1 MTPPDDTVLEQ
12 GIAPLEQRI
21 APAADPKVMAAARER
36 AAPIVAALME
46 DERRAAA
53 RMAPLFGS
61 YMERL
66 RDAGLPVTRG
76 SLHIRQL
83 HPQLAAR
90 SLVWTQET
98 GETTELGHAYSIQSQ
113 ENYLASPIRAI
124 RDGGGPIR
132 RRLERAGR
140 AVEFPILEELESR
153 GYTDYTM
160 RPLVFSGGNRN
171 AISLAA
177 DRPGGF
183 SDPDLAV
190 LDATLP
196 AFAAVAELQQL
207 RRTARD
213 LLNTYV
219 GPNTGE
225 RIFSGAVKRGDGEVI
240 HAVLWYCDL
249 RGFTALAA
257 KLPLPE
263 VLALLDAY
271 FDAIAEPVVER
282 GGEILK
288 FMGDA
293 MLVIFPCEQREN
305 AVCEAC
311 DVALA
316 AAEAAVKRVS
326 ALNDSHRLENGMT
339 IECGV
344 AAHVGE
350 VMYGNI
356 GAADRLDFTVI
367 GHAVNLVARLA
378 ALCAELDRSIV
389 ISDAV
394 ARMSR
399 RELLSLGQHELR
411 GIDAPQEAFT
421 ILR

>member
-1 MTPPDDTVLEQ
+1 MTPADDTTLEPV
-12 GIAPLEQRI
+12 IAPTVDSKI
-21 APAADPKVMAAARER
+21 TAAARER
-36 AAPIVAALME
+36 AAPIVAALMG

-53 RMAPLFGS
+53 RMAPLFAVYIGH
-61 YMERL
+61 L
-66 RDAGLPVTRG
+66 REAGLPITRA
-76 SLHIRQL
+76 SLHIQQL
-83 HPQLAAR
+83 HPQFAAR
-90 SLVWTQET
+90 SLIWNLDT
-98 GETTELGHAYSIQSQ
+98 GETTELGHEYSIQNQ
-113 ENYLASPIRAI
+113 DEYLASPIRVIHEGRA
-124 RDGGGPIR
+124 PIR
-132 RRLERAGR
+132 RCIEEPGCRLD
-140 AVEFPILEELESR
+140 FPIIEDLKVR
-153 GYTDYTM
+153 GFTDYSM
-160 RPLVFSGGNRN
+160 RPLLFSGGTRN
-171 AISLAA
+171 AISIAT

-183 SDPDLAV
+183 GELDLAV

-249 RGFTALAA
+249 RGFTALAE

-293 MLVIFPCEQREN
+293 MLAIFPCEPREN
-305 AVCEAC
+305 AVCDAC
-311 DVALA
+311 DGALA
-316 AAEAAVKRVS
+316 AAEEAVKGVS

-344 AAHVGE
+344 AVHVGKA
-350 VMYGNI
+350 MYGNI

-367 GHAVNLVARLA
+367 GRAVNLVARLA

-389 ISDAV
+389 ISDAL
-394 ARMSR
+394 ARASR

>member
-1 MTPPDDTVLEQ
+1 MTPPADDITLKP
-12 GIAPLEQRI
+12 GIAPTAESKI
-21 APAADPKVMAAARER
+21 TAAARER

-53 RMAPLFGS
+53 RMAPLFDS
-61 YMERL
+61 YMGRL
-66 RDAGLPVTRG
+66 RDAGFPVTRG
-76 SLHIRQL
+76 SIHIRQL

-90 SLVWTQET
+90 SLVWNLET

-113 ENYLASPIRAI
+113 ENYLASPIRVI
-124 RDGGGPIR
+124 REGGGPIR
-132 RRLERAGR
+132 HRLERAGC
-140 AVEFPILEELESR
+140 AAAFPILEELESR

-160 RPLVFSGGNRN
+160 RPLIFSGANRN
-171 AISLAA
+171 AISLAT
-177 DRPGGF
+177 DQPGGF
-183 SDPDLAV
+183 SEPDLAM

-249 RGFTALAA
+249 RGFTALAE
-257 KLPLPE
+257 KMPLPE
-263 VLALLDAY
+263 VLTLLDAY
-271 FDAIAEPVVER
+271 FDAIAGPVVDR

-293 MLVIFPCEQREN
+293 MLAIFPYEQREN
-305 AVCEAC
+305 AVSDAC
-311 DVALA
+311 DGALA
-316 AAEAAVKRVS
+316 AAEEAVKRVS
-326 ALNDSHRLENGMT
+326 ALNHSHRLENGMT

-344 AAHVGE
+344 AVHVGD

-394 ARMSR
+394 AQASR

>member
-1 MTPPDDTVLEQ
+1 MTPPDDTALQQ
-12 GIAPLEQRI
+12 GISPTVHSE
-21 APAADPKVMAAARER
+21 DT
-36 AAPIVAALME
+36 AAPIVAWLMNE
-46 DERRAAA
+46 ERLSAS
-53 RMAPLFGS
+53 RMAPLVTHF
-61 YMERL
+61 MQRL
-66 RDAGLPVTRG
+66 REVDLPVTRG

-83 HPQLAAR
+83 HPQLASR
-90 SLVWTQET
+90 SLIWNLET
-98 GETTELGHAYSIQSQ
+98 GETKELGHAYSIQSQ
-113 ENYLASPIRAI
+113 KTYEASPIRVM
-124 RDGGGPIR
+124 REGGGPIR
-132 RRLERAGR
+132 RCLERADCPTD
-140 AVEFPILEELESR
+140 FPVLRDLKAR
-153 GYTDYTM
+153 GFTDYTM
-160 RPLVFSGGNRN
+160 RPLVFSGGALN
-171 AISLAA
+171 AISLAT

-183 SDPDLAV
+183 SEPDLV
-190 LDATLP
+190 LLDATLP
-196 AFAAVAELQQL
+196 ALAAVVELQHL

-225 RIFSGAVKRGDGEVI
+225 RIFSGAIKRGDGEVI

-249 RGFTALAA
+249 RGFTALAE
-257 KLPLPE
+257 KLPLAD

-271 FDAIAEPVVER
+271 FDAIAKPVVDR

-293 MLVIFPCEQREN
+293 MLAIFPCEAAEA
-305 AVCEAC
+305 AVRDAS
-311 DVALA
+311 DGALA
-316 AAEAAVKRVS
+316 AAEEAVKGVS
-326 ALNDSHRLENGMT
+326 ALNDSHRPEDGMT

-344 AAHVGE
+344 AVHIGE
-350 VMYGNI
+350 MMYGNI

-378 ALCAELDRSIV
+378 ALCAELDRAIV

-394 ARMSR
+394 ARVLR
-399 RELLSLGQHELR
+399 RKLLSLGQHELR

>member
-1 MTPPDDTVLEQ
+1 MALSND
-12 GIAPLEQRI
+12 IATEP
-21 APAADPKVMAAARER
+21 APIDVAAVEDLARER

-46 DERRAAA
+46 DERLSAA
-53 RMAPLFGS
+53 RMAPLFAS
-61 YMERL
+61 FMRRL
-66 RDAGLPVTRG
+66 REAGLPVTRG
-76 SLHIRQL
+76 SLHILHL
-83 HPQLAAR
+83 HPQLTAR
-90 SLVWTQET
+90 SLIWDLET
-98 GETTELGHAYSIQSQ
+98 GETTELGHEYSIQSQ
-113 ENYLASPIRAI
+113 DMYLASPVRVIRE
-124 RDGGGPIR
+124 GGEPIR
-132 RRLERAGR
+132 RRLERAGC
-140 AVEFPILEELESR
+140 AVEFPVLEELEAR
-153 GYTDYTM
+153 GFTDYTM
-160 RPLVFSGGNRN
+160 RPLVFSGGTRN
-171 AISLAA
+171 AISIATSQA
-177 DRPGGF
+177 GGF
-183 SDPDLAV
+183 TDLDLAV
-190 LDATLP
+190 LDEALP

-213 LLNTYV
+213 LLSTYV

-225 RIFSGAVKRGDGEVI
+225 RIFSGAVKRGDGEII

-249 RGFTALAA
+249 RGFTALAE

-271 FDAIAEPVVER
+271 FDAIAQPVVER

-293 MLVIFPCEQREN
+293 MLAIFPCEQREN
-305 AVCEAC
+305 AVCDAC
-311 DVALA
+311 DQALV
-316 AAEAAVKRVS
+316 AAEEAVKRVS
-326 ALNDSHRLENGMT
+326 ALNDSHRPENGMI

-344 AAHVGE
+344 AVHVGE

-378 ALCAELDRSIV
+378 ALCAELDRAIV

-394 ARMSR
+394 ARASR
-399 RELLSLGQHELR
+399 RELLSLGHHELR
-411 GIDAPQEAFT
+411 GVDARQEAFT

>member
-1 MTPPDDTVLEQ
+1 MTPPADDTTLEQ
-12 GIAPLEQRI
+12 GIPPTVDSKI
-21 APAADPKVMAAARER
+21 MAAARER

-61 YMERL
+61 YMGHL
-66 RDAGLPVTRG
+66 RDAGLPVTRA
-76 SLHIRQL
+76 SMHIRQL
-83 HPQLAAR
+83 HPQFAGR
-90 SLVWTQET
+90 SLVWEHKT
-98 GETTELGHAYSIQSQ
+98 GETTELGHSYSIQSQ
-113 ENYLASPIRAI
+113 ENYLASPIRVI
-124 RDGGGPIR
+124 REGGGPIR
-132 RRLERAGR
+132 RRLERAGC
-140 AVEFPILEELESR
+140 AEEFPILGELESG

-160 RPLVFSGGNRN
+160 RPLIFSGGNRN
-171 AISLAA
+171 AISLAT

-225 RIFSGAVKRGDGEVI
+225 RIFSGEVKRGDGEVI

-249 RGFTALAA
+249 RGFTALAE

-271 FDAIAEPVVER
+271 FDAIAGPVVDR

-288 FMGDA
+288 FIGDA
-293 MLVIFPCEQREN
+293 MLAIFPCEQHEN
-305 AVCEAC
+305 AVCDAC
-311 DVALA
+311 DGALI
-316 AAEAAVKRVS
+316 AAEEAVKRVS

-344 AAHVGE
+344 AVHVGDA
-350 VMYGNI
+350 MYGNI

-394 ARMSR
+394 AQASQ
-399 RELLSLGQHELR
+399 RELLSLGRHELR
-411 GIDAPQEAFT
+411 GIDARQEAFT